1 MCGAA
6 THRLSRSL
14 TATPGAARRPARTV
28 SAWAAHRPRAA
39 WASSRSP
46 CTVTD
51 RTRLRPDTRS
61 GPSAIRNSHTP
72 GRRCRSDPEPRALFV
87 MLDRRHGSATLGPRQ
102 IEGYWDSYWDG
113 RRGALPEAPGLAGV
127 CARHG
132 RYQASAPE
140 GIRTPNL
147 LIRSSD
153 ADVRT
158 VGLLGERRRRGPSI
172 GRERRRLATVRGQD
186 RGQRSLGSR
195 RPSRTSAVG
204 PN

>member
-28 SAWAAHRPRAA
+28 SAWAAHRPSAA

-72 GRRCRSDPEPRALFV
+72 ARRCRSDPEPRALFV
-87 MLDRRHGSATLGPRQ
+87 MLDRRHQPTAADHDDPKDVGTVVGT
-102 IEGYWDSYWDG
+102 
-113 RRGALPEAPGLAGV
+113 APGNPSQGDGPGDGFAHVTAGV
-127 CARHG
+127 
-132 RYQASAPE
+132 Q
-140 GIRTPNL
+140 
-147 LIRSSD
+147 
-153 ADVRT
+153 
-158 VGLLGERRRRGPSI
+158 
-172 GRERRRLATVRGQD
+172 
-186 RGQRSLGSR
+186 
-195 RPSRTSAVG
+195 
-204 PN
+204 

>member
-87 MLDRRHGSATLGPRQ
+87 MLDRRHGSATLGPRR

-113 RRGALPEAPGLAGV
+113 RRGALPEATGLAGV

-147 LIRSSD
+147 LIRSQMLYPLSYGRND
-153 ADVRT
+153 LQLWL
-158 VGLLGERRRRGPSI
+158 GLP
-172 GRERRRLATVRGQD
+172 GRAAEAPGFEP
-186 RGQRSLGSR
+186 GMGGY
-195 RPSRTSAVG
+195 PK
-204 PN
+204 PH